1 MFRCIKKL
9 KNDKAYGDDLI
20 INEYIK
26 STVDKFIE
34 LYENLFNLIFETE
47 IITDSWLIG
56 YIRPVYKNKG
66 NTMDPK
72 NFKPITILSFPFLVK
87 D

>member
-1 MFRCIKKL
+1 MYKKTE
-9 KNDKAYGDDLI
+9 NDKAYGDDQI

-34 LYENLFNLIFETE
+34 LYEHLFNLIFETD
-47 IITDSWLIG
+47 IIPDGWLIG
-56 YIRPVYKNKG
+56 YIRSVYKNKG

-72 NFKPITILSFPFLVK
+72 NFRPITILSFPFLVK